1 MYVCS
6 TTVWILLITTIK
18 RGPRWA
24 PCWPHEPCYQGTHV
38 GKPSD
43 VIYET
48 NVISLGNK
56 VRISYKIPL
65 NMPVEVDPC
74 FLNMAKCNA
83 NNDVRKRSF
92 IISFEINKS
101 YHSVSKN
108 LFFFLHW
115 SYLCRI
121 VSQRY
126 SRVIFKFLLNNETQK
141 AIHFGSVWW
150 TVYKI
155 SR

>member
-1 MYVCS
+1 MCS

-56 VRISYKIPL
+56 VRVSYKIAL

-74 FLNMAKCNA
+74 FSIWRNVMQITTSEKGLLLFNLKWI
-83 NNDVRKRSF
+83 NDT
-92 IISFEINKS
+92 I
-101 YHSVSKN
+101 VSRRI
-108 LFFFLHW
+108 FFFLYW

-141 AIHFGSVWW
+141 AFHFGVVWW
-150 TVYKI
+150 TV
-155 SR
+155 